1 MEEGEARLS
10 ASLGAQGSG
19 GGGRLGVDELRVRM
33 VGLAAAEEE
42 IRGRRRLH
50 TSGSGYY
57 GVDRVVDPLS
67 AEELLSVRKGR
78 GVEMGGVGGHE
89 VGEVAE
95 LKAVHRKQQEQI
107 IALMD
112 RMAAKEAA
120 ASAAATASEASA
132 AAAASAASEAAAV
145 DGHVSSSTYESLVQI
160 IHEQQTLIA
169 LLFASLSATPSPS
182 TTVSVTAT
190 PSTTVS
196 TPPSTTVSATPST
209 TVSASAT
216 SPPPPQPSLHHSPT
230 PHHRH
235 HHHHRRHHH
244 ATPSTPPRP
253 RVASP
258 VALETTSSPPP
269 PLISPKRAAP
279 LRAPHT
285 APSTLIPSSE
295 GSSPRVRPSRSRP
308 RSPGRRHSP

>member
-169 LLFASLSATPSPS
+169 LLFASLSATPSA
-182 TTVSVTAT
+182 TVSVSTT
-190 PSTTVS
+190 PSATVS

-235 HHHHRRHHH
+235 HHHHHRRHHH
-244 ATPSTPPRP
+244 ATPPRP
-253 RVASP
+253 RPRAASP

>member
-78 GVEMGGVGGHE
+78 GGEVGGVGGHE

-169 LLFASLSATPSPS
+169 LLFASLSATPSA
-182 TTVSVTAT
+182 TVSVTAT
-190 PSTTVS
+190 PS
-196 TPPSTTVSATPST
+196 A